1 MQYDQ
6 FTEVLATFPS
16 GRFIVN
22 SFQLR
27 NILSHAHCKKVGVR
41 VLHIGTLDLDINDVI
56 GRLASYSHPRMD
68 NIKITC
74 LDGEVIIDE
83 PYQGH

>member
-1 MQYDQ
+1 MKYDQ

-16 GRFIVN
+16 GRYIVN

-27 NILSHAHCKKVGVR
+27 NILSHAHCKKVSVR
-41 VLHIGTLDLDINDVI
+41 VLHIGTLDLDMNDVI
-56 GRLASYSHPRMD
+56 DRLASHSHPRMD

-83 PYQGH
+83 PYLGH